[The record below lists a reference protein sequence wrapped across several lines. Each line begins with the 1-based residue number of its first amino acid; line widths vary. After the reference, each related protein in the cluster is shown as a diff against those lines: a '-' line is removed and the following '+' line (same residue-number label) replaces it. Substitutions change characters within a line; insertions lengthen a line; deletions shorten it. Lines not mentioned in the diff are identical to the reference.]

1 MMTNEPKFSM
11 VAHDAGDM
19 RYLTIKGF
27 GYMSSYKCRPA
38 VVYTESRVALK
49 ADELFA
55 LASIAKHF
63 NRYWSH
69 LMDDTD
75 MQVGDAATQSPAEIR
90 HNEDNQ

>member
-38 VVYTESRVALK
+38 VVYTEARAALTV
-49 ADELFA
+49 DELLA
-55 LASIAKHF
+55 LASMAKHF

-69 LMDDTD
+69 LMDEETN
-75 MQVGDAATQSPAEIR
+75 QEGDADTQSPSELR
-90 HNEDNQ
+90 HEQ